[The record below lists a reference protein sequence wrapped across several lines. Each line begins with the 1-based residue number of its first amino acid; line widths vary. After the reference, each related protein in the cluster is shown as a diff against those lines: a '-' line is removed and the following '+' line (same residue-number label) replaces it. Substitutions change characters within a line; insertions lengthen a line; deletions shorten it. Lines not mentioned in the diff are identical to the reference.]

1 MSRTVL
7 TIEQLDNDINSD
19 KILAL
24 GYAKDNLEGLHMT
37 GSGKELH
44 WILKIGTAHDWC
56 VYCHWSD
63 KSTQYVLS
71 NGDKVFDRNNI
82 NNILD
87 ITDEVWA
94 RYRD

>member
-1 MSRTVL
+1 MVRTVL
-7 TIEQLDNDINSD
+7 TIEQLDNKINCD

-24 GYAKDNLEGLHMT
+24 GYAKDNPEGLHMT
-37 GSGKELH
+37 GSGKEMH
-44 WILKIGTAHDWC
+44 WVLKIGEIGDWC

-63 KSTQYVLS
+63 RSTQFVLEQ
-71 NGDKVFDRNNI
+71 GDKVMDRNNI

-94 RYRD
+94 RYRG